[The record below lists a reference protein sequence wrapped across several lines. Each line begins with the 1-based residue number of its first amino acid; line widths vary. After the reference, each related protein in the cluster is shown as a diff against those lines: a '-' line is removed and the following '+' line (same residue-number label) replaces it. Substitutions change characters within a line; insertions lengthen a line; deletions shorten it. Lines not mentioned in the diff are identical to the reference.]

1 MRKKLL
7 AYKYVFLKKN
17 NVRHQVCYYIDK
29 DISFV
34 RATVLNNHYEGII
47 KNKKI
52 KAVLCLEYT
61 SSEQIIKDVDLFR
74 DKEKYDVIKK
84 DLLKVGLINS
94 HDDILDFYTIFVA
107 NTYPIFTTSYRKEIE
122 RVKKQINRFE
132 NLTLFGRQGSF
143 SYENA
148 DGLIKDAHWHEL
160 LVKSQ
165 KNAKP

>member
-1 MRKKLL
+1 MSIPENTLL
-7 AYKYVFLKKN
+7 
-17 NVRHQVCYYIDK
+17 D
-29 DISFV
+29 
-34 RATVLNNHYEGII
+34 
-47 KNKKI
+47 
-52 KAVLCLEYT
+52 
-61 SSEQIIKDVDLFR
+61 DLFG
-74 DKEKYDVIKK
+74 DKEEYDVIKK

-94 HDDILDFYTIFVA
+94 HDDILDFHSIFVA

-160 LVKSQ
+160 LAKGQ
-165 KNAKP
+165 KNVKP